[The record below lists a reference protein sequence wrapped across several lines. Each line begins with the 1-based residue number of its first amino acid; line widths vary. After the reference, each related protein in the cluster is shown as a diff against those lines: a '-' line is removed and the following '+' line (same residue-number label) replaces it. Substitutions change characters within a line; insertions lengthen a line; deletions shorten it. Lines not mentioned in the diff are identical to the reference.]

1 MFEKELEASL
11 TIAKVAMKN
20 IMNYYVHGFHTE
32 IKEDNSPVTEAD
44 KTTDVLIRDY
54 LGNLFP
60 SYAFLTEES
69 EDNKDRLNNDYVF
82 IIDPLDGTK
91 DFVHKDGEFT
101 CNIGLSY
108 KHEVV
113 MGVVALPAKN
123 IIYYA
128 TKDGGAFKIDENG
141 KVTKLHV
148 SDKTSDL
155 TCLTSVFHLAKVEE
169 EMIKKH
175 NDKITNV
182 VKKGSSIK
190 ACEIAEGKA
199 EISYRLTEGT
209 KEWDTAA
216 FTIIVEEAG
225 GYVLKLDGQKMKYN
239 REDVYNRDGYIIVN
253 KKENIL
259 L

>member
-1 MFEKELEASL
+1 MYEKELEASL
-11 TIAKVAMKN
+11 EVAKVAMKN
-20 IMNYYVHGFHTE
+20 IMDYYVHGFHTE
-32 IKEDNSPVTEAD
+32 IKDDNSPVTEAD
-44 KTTDVLIRDY
+44 KTTDKIIKDY
-54 LGNLFP
+54 LSVKFP

-69 EDNKDRLNNDYVF
+69 EDNLDRLENDYVF

-91 DFVHKDGEFT
+91 DFVKKDDEFT

-123 IIYYA
+123 VIYYA
-128 TKDGGAFKIDENG
+128 TKDGGAFKLEENG
-141 KVTKLHV
+141 NIVKLHV
-148 SDKTSDL
+148 SDKTNDL
-155 TCLTSVFHLAKVEE
+155 TCLTSVFHSAQIELDTIE
-169 EMIKKH
+169 KH
-175 NDKITNV
+175 KDKITTIL
-182 VKKGSSIK
+182 KRGSSIK

-199 EISYRLTEGT
+199 EISYRLTQGT

-225 GYVLKLDGQKMKYN
+225 GHVLKLNGEKIKYN
-239 REDVYNRDGYIIVN
+239 RKDVYNRDGYIIVN